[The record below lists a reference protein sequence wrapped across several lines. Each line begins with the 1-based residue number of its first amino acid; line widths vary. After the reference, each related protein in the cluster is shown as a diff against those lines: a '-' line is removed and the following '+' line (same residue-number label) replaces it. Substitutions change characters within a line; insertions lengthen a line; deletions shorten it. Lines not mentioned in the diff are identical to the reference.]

1 MKLSI
6 LLRCIGLGFVVA
18 CLGGCQTE
26 QRVTTLKL
34 AHGLNTKHPVHLA
47 LEYMGARLQAISGG
61 TMALDIYPSGQLGSE
76 RELIELLQ
84 IGSLAMTKVSS
95 SPMEGFVPAMKIFS
109 MPYVFR
115 DDAHFWAVLEGDIG
129 QELLQAGQS
138 VRLRGLAYFD
148 AGSRN
153 FYTVD
158 RPVNTPDDLTGL
170 KIRVQ
175 LSPTAMTMVK
185 ALGGAP
191 TPISWGELYTAL
203 QQGVVDGAENNP
215 PSFVSSKHYE
225 VAKYFTLDEHTRV
238 PDIILMSDYVW
249 RQLTAQQQQW
259 LTQAMAESVVYQ
271 RKIWQEATEA
281 ALATAKASGVEIIYP
296 DKTQF
301 QQRVTAM
308 HAALQGSELEP
319 LLQRIQQ
326 VGAQ

>member
-1 MKLSI
+1 MTI
-6 LLRCIGLGFVVA
+6 LRLAVLWLAATFLVS
-18 CLGGCQTE
+18 CQTK
-26 QRVTTLKL
+26 QSVTTLKL
-34 AHGLNTKHPVHLA
+34 AHGLDTKHPVHLA
-47 LEYMGARLQAISGG
+47 LNYMGERLHDISGG
-61 TMALDIYPSGQLGSE
+61 TMSVDIYPSGQLGSE

-95 SPMEGFVPAMKIFS
+95 SPLEGFVPAMKIFGL
-109 MPYVFR
+109 PYVFR

-138 VRLRGLAYFD
+138 VRLRGLAYYD

-158 RPVNTPDDLTGL
+158 RPVNTPDDLAGM

-175 LSPTAMTMVK
+175 LSPTAMAMVK

-215 PSFVSSKHYE
+215 PSFVSSKHFE

-238 PDIILMSDYVW
+238 PDIILMSEYVW
-249 RQLTAQQQQW
+249 QRLDARQQQW
-259 LTQAMAESVVYQ
+259 LTQAMAESATYQ
-271 RKIWQEATEA
+271 RKIWREATEA
-281 ALATAKASGVEIIYP
+281 ALVTAKASGVEIIYP

-301 QQRVTAM
+301 QARVKAM
-308 HAALQGSELEP
+308 HDALQGSELEP
-319 LLQRIQQ
+319 LLKRIQK
-326 VGAQ
+326 VTP

>member
-1 MKLSI
+1 MTI
-6 LLRCIGLGFVVA
+6 LRLTGLWLVA
-18 CLGGCQTE
+18 ICLASCQT
-26 QRVTTLKL
+26 QQSVTTLKL
-34 AHGLNTKHPVHLA
+34 AHGLDTKHPVHVA
-47 LEYMGARLQAISGG
+47 LEYMGERLHEISGG
-61 TMALDIYPSGQLGSE
+61 TMSVDIYPSGQLGSE

-95 SPMEGFVPAMKIFS
+95 SPLEGFVPAMKIFGL
-109 MPYVFR
+109 PYVFR
-115 DDAHFWAVLEGDIG
+115 DDAHFWAVLESDIG

-138 VRLRGLAYFD
+138 VRLRGLAYYD

-158 RPVNTPDDLTGL
+158 KPVNTPDDLTGL

-175 LSPTAMTMVK
+175 LSPTAMAMVK

-249 RQLTAQQQQW
+249 HRLNAQQQQW
-259 LTQAMAESVVYQ
+259 LNQAMAESVIYQ
-271 RKIWQEATEA
+271 RKIWNEATDA
-281 ALATAKASGVEIIYP
+281 ALVTAKASGVEIIYP

-301 QQRVTAM
+301 QARVTAM
-308 HAALQGSELEP
+308 HQALQGSELEP
-319 LLQRIQQ
+319 LLKRIQK
-326 VGAQ
+326 VTP